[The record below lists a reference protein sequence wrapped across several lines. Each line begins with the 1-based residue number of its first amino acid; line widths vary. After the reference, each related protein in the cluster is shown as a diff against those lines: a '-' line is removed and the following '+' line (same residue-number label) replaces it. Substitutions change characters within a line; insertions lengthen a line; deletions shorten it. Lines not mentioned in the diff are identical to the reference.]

1 LSLQRREWLLG
12 GAALLSLSGLGIA
25 LVTQHVFGM
34 LPCAWCVFQ
43 RLICVVIAVVA
54 LLGLAWRTRL
64 GARVSAGLTL
74 LAGLCGVA
82 AALWHLLVAS
92 SSTSCNLSLAEKI
105 VSGLTLDETLP
116 AVFMPMASCADAT
129 ATLLGLPYPLWS
141 LSLFVMATLAALLSL
156 RGR

>member
-1 LSLQRREWLLG
+1 LTLRRPEWLLG
-12 GAALLSLSGLGIA
+12 GTALLSLSALGVA

-43 RLICVVIAVVA
+43 RLLCVVIAAVA
-54 LLGLAWRTRL
+54 LLGLAWRSGF

-105 VSGLTLDETLP
+105 VSGLSLDEILP

-129 ATLLGLPYPLWS
+129 AKLLGLPYPLWS
-141 LSLFVMATLAALLSL
+141 LSLFVMASFAALLSL

>member
-1 LSLQRREWLLG
+1 MMKPREMLLG

-25 LVTQHVFGM
+25 LITQHVFGM

-54 LLGLAWRTRL
+54 LLGLAWRSRL

-82 AALWHLLVAS
+82 AALWHFFVAS

-105 VSGLTLDETLP
+105 VSGLSLDEYLP

-129 ATLLGLPYPLWS
+129 ARLVGLPYPLWS
-141 LSLFVMATLAALLSL
+141 LSLFVMVTLAALLSL
-156 RGR
+156 RSR